1 MLLMNR
7 RHQSPAASIPVPE
20 SRLAGFASNCSM
32 AAVVFFIFA
41 FLFQNFAIPSASMAS
56 TLLVGDH
63 VLVERADLAPATSW
77 APFVRYRQ
85 VHRGDIIV
93 FYGPFLE
100 ADGQHWTLVKRVIG
114 IPGDRIHLQ
123 NGIVYRNG
131 VALNEPFAPGPTAAN
146 YNPYVDEFPAVA
158 PSFDARVTAEWAVT
172 LTQHLRNGELY
183 VPDDSYFVMG
193 DNRQSSYDS
202 RFWGFVPRANI
213 LGRPLVVYW
222 SIQTPELPE
231 DAPLSIRAAAD
242 ADELLHV
249 FTRTRWSR
257 TFSSVH

>member
-1 MLLMNR
+1 
-7 RHQSPAASIPVPE
+7 
-20 SRLAGFASNCSM
+20 M
-32 AAVVFFIFA
+32 AAVVLFIFA

-63 VLVERADLAPATSW
+63 VLVERADLAPATPW
-77 APFVRYRQ
+77 ASFMRYRQ

-93 FYGPFLE
+93 FYAPFLE

-131 VALNEPFAPGPTAAN
+131 VALNEPFAAAPTAAN
-146 YNPYVDEFPAVA
+146 YNSYVDEFPAVA
-158 PSFDARVTAEWAVT
+158 PSSDTRVTAEWAVT
-172 LTQHLRNGELY
+172 LAQHLRDGELY

-193 DNRQSSYDS
+193 DNRQNSYDS

-257 TFSSVH
+257 TFSPVR